1 MNGFFEKN
9 HEETRMNPTSSWGV
23 IQRTDNTLQSNVRI
37 SCLSMSMRLTG
48 SKAMRLQT
56 AETADL
62 LATEDTSLTRQGP
75 VKGAFVDQ
83 PDDSGFGSLTW

>member
-1 MNGFFEKN
+1 
-9 HEETRMNPTSSWGV
+9 
-23 IQRTDNTLQSNVRI
+23 
-37 SCLSMSMRLTG
+37 MSMRLTG